1 MPLLKENVITAKK
14 MSLQQISL
22 LQENVTAQI
31 VINTR
36 KCHSSKM
43 LLTQENV
50 TATKWHYYKKISFTT
65 T

>member
-22 LQENVTAQI
+22 LQENVTSQI

-36 KCHSSKM
+36 KCHCNKM
-43 LLTQENV
+43 ALLQEV
-50 TATKWHYYKKISFTT
+50 FLYYNIISQLN
-65 T
+65 